1 VFDFPKEGTISMR
14 LRATVTAALGAAG
27 LLLSLP
33 GSAFAAQGEFIYWH
47 DINGTV
53 EEHVLFDP
61 AGRECHQ
68 LDLPS
73 WYTPGHHVVNN
84 TNATAVVYLDQNCA
98 EDVFY
103 VMAPGDRAPG
113 GIKVRSV
120 LFSH

>member
-1 VFDFPKEGTISMR
+1 MR

-47 DINGTV
+47 EGYGTV
-53 EEHVLFDP
+53 EQKVLFDP
-61 AGRECHQ
+61 QGRDCHR

-84 TNATAVVYLDQNCA
+84 TNATAVVYRDQNCA
-98 EDVFY
+98 TDVFY
-103 VMAPGDRAPG
+103 VLRPGERAPG
-113 GIKVRSV
+113 GVEVRSV